1 MSSEKLKSLFSR
13 LQPTSKTNDDL
24 SSELELLQKDHV
36 TLQRKTELKLQIKT
50 EKQAIRK
57 LEFDSS
63 LVGKLTNTAVK
74 GLTHP
79 KTKKVLHDMF
89 SSKSNNK
96 DKGVK

>member
-1 MSSEKLKSLFSR
+1 MSTEKLKTFLSR
-13 LQPTSKTNDDL
+13 LSPSPKSNDDL

-36 TLQRKTELKLQIKT
+36 TLQHKAELKLQIKT

-89 SSKSNNK
+89 SSKPDNK
-96 DKGVK
+96 NKE